1 MEKAKK
7 ELRSAVLTLRNELPA
22 EEVYRRSAVIEKKL
36 LQVPAFKRAR
46 TIMFYVSKGNEV
58 HTHGL
63 IRDAL
68 QLKKNVVVPFCID
81 AHHKIIPAQIRHF
94 SDLREGDFGIL
105 QPEKDAL
112 CEADPDGIDVF
123 IVPGI
128 VFDREGHRIGWGRG
142 FYDRFLEGAAR
153 RKVKIGLAFDFQAVE
168 RVPREKHDICVD
180 IVVTEKGVK
189 QIRSARRSG

>member
-1 MEKAKK
+1 MEKKKK
-7 ELRSAVLTLRNELPA
+7 ELRAAVLTLRNGLPA
-22 EEVYRRSAVIEKKL
+22 EEVYRRSAAIEKKL
-36 LQVPAFKRAR
+36 LQAPVFKRAR
-46 TIMFYVSKGNEV
+46 TVMFYVSKGNEV

-68 QLKKNVVVPFCID
+68 QAGKAVVVPFCVD
-81 AHHKIIPAQIRHF
+81 THHKIIPAQIRHF
-94 SDLREGDFGIL
+94 SDLKEGDFGIL
-105 QPEKDAL
+105 QPEREGL
-112 CEADPDGIDVF
+112 READPDGIDVF

-153 RKVKIGLAFDFQAVE
+153 RKVKIGLAFEFQMVE

-180 IVVTEKGVK
+180 IVVTEKG
-189 QIRSARRSG
+189 IRRITSARCSG